1 MNRKH
6 APTINNINKTKKRQP
21 PAYKKK
27 HKRRVNIRL
36 LTILKCWKQA
46 AKRPSGGDRKKRGAI
61 WWSEDSLDFYK
72 WLCDFTLAI

>member
-27 HKRRVNIRL
+27 TQKASQH
-36 LTILKCWKQA
+36 
-46 AKRPSGGDRKKRGAI
+46 P
-61 WWSEDSLDFYK
+61 
-72 WLCDFTLAI
+72 FTYYT